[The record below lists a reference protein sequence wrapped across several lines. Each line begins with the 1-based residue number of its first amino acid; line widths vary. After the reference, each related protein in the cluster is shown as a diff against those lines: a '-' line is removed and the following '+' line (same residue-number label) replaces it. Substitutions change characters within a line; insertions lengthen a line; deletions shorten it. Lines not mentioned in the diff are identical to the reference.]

1 MSKLAAVTLD
11 LRFAPPAIYRTV
23 NVDLALLGLRKQIRS
38 RKSGKVSRM
47 PANFYIG
54 RFGGKWSR
62 KSVADLRDYLRKMI
76 RNALHALGLRGRIFV
91 TVAEQWAWSRRRV

>member
-1 MSKLAAVTLD
+1 MSKLAAVTLN
-11 LRFAPPAIYRTV
+11 LPFAPPAIYRTV

-54 RFGGKWSR
+54 L
-62 KSVADLRDYLRKMI
+62 VA
-76 RNALHALGLRGRIFV
+76 
-91 TVAEQWAWSRRRV
+91 